1 MLNNTKQNLTIC
13 LFDISDRQA
22 ELRFHDE
29 VKRIY
34 AVDHNKPPFGTG
46 SLAKKPTG
54 ELTGG
59 LLQGSP

>member
-1 MLNNTKQNLTIC
+1 MLSNTKQNLTIC

-46 SLAKKPTG
+46 SLAKKT
-54 ELTGG
+54 LVAGG
-59 LLQGSP
+59 MFITIAEI